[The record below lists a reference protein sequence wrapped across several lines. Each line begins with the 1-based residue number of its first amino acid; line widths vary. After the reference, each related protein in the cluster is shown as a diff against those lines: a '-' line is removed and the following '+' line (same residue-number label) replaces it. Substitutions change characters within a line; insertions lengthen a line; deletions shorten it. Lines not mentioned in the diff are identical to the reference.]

1 MGISIFHLYQHLQ
14 HRIELPAN
22 PTTGY
27 TWLLRELP
35 DEVALLNMNYQP
47 STDCKPSMTDC
58 DGKTIIQLVGIEKE
72 HGDLVLQ
79 YARPFEKLSQ
89 QTHSIKISVNE

>member
-1 MGISIFHLYQHLQ
+1 MQHL
-14 HRIELPAN
+14 IELPAN

-35 DEVALLNMNYQP
+35 DEVALLNMNYQL
-47 STDCKPSMTDC
+47 STDCKPGMTGC
-58 DGKTIIQLVGIEKE
+58 DGKTILQLLGIEKG

-79 YARPFEKLSQ
+79 YTRPFETLSQ
-89 QTHSIKISVNE
+89 QIHSIKISVTE

>member
-1 MGISIFHLYQHLQ
+1 MQHL
-14 HRIELPAN
+14 IELPAN

-35 DEVALLNMNYQP
+35 DEVALLNMNYQL
-47 STDCKPSMTDC
+47 STDCKPGMTSC
-58 DGKTIIQLVGIEKE
+58 DGKTILQLLGIEKG

-79 YARPFEKLSQ
+79 YARPFERLSQ
-89 QTHSIKISVNE
+89 QTYSIKISVTE

>member
-1 MGISIFHLYQHLQ
+1 MQHL
-14 HRIELPAN
+14 IELPAN

-35 DEVALLNMNYQP
+35 DEVALLNMNYQL
-47 STDCKPSMTDC
+47 STDSKPGMTGC
-58 DGKTIIQLVGIEKE
+58 DGKTILQLVGIEKG

-79 YARPFEKLSQ
+79 YARPFETLSQ
-89 QTHSIKISVNE
+89 PTYSIKISVTE

>member
-1 MGISIFHLYQHLQ
+1 MQHL
-14 HRIELPAN
+14 IELPAN

-35 DEVALLNMNYQP
+35 DEVALLNMNYQL
-47 STDCKPSMTDC
+47 STDCKPGMTDC
-58 DGKTIIQLVGIEKE
+58 DGKTILQLLGIEKG

-79 YARPFEKLSQ
+79 YTRPFETLSQ
-89 QTHSIKISVNE
+89 QIHSIKISVTE

>member
-1 MGISIFHLYQHLQ
+1 MQHL
-14 HRIELPAN
+14 IELPAN

-27 TWLLRELP
+27 TLLLRERP

-47 STDCKPSMTDC
+47 STDCKPSMSSC
-58 DGKTIIQLVGIEKE
+58 DGKTTLQLVGIDKG

-79 YARPFEKLSQ
+79 YARHF
-89 QTHSIKISVNE
+89 

>member
-1 MGISIFHLYQHLQ
+1 MQHL
-14 HRIELPAN
+14 IELPAN

-47 STDCKPSMTDC
+47 STDCKLGMTGS
-58 DGKTIIQLVGIEKE
+58 DGKTILQLLEIEKG

-89 QTHSIKISVNE
+89 QTHSIKISVTE

>member
-1 MGISIFHLYQHLQ
+1 MQHL
-14 HRIELPAN
+14 IELPAN

-27 TWLLRELP
+27 TWLLRERP

-47 STDCKPSMTDC
+47 STDCKPGMAGC
-58 DGKTIIQLVGIEKE
+58 DGKTILQLLGIEKG

-89 QTHSIKISVNE
+89 QTHSIKISVTE